1 MPALAM
7 GRRATRLA
15 GGLPLAAGALA
26 VTVWTALFTVA
37 ATGHLTR
44 WLAFRARLAPAAA
57 PGTLAPAPVA
67 AAAAA
72 SLIRLTLARRA
83 GRRCLAAR
91 AALT

>member
-1 MPALAM
+1 VAF
-7 GRRATRLA
+7 
-15 GGLPLAAGALA
+15 PLAAGALA

-44 WLAFRARLAPAAA
+44 WLAFRARLA

>member
-1 MPALAM
+1 M

-15 GGLPLAAGALA
+15 GGLPLATVPLA

-44 WLAFRARLAPAAA
+44 WLAFRAHLAPAAAAIAGFGAMTFDLIIFVLLAGQLAAA

-67 AAAAA
+67 SRQPPA
-72 SLIRLTLARRA
+72 
-83 GRRCLAAR
+83 
-91 AALT
+91 